1 MWIRSWKDLA
11 RRARRRSKSLRR
23 RSEQGASDGTHTRA
37 KHLDNFG
44 QSSCVILHDSCK
56 ATISAHSVKYV
67 ATIDIRC
74 ISRGAS
80 RRGPSVPN
88 FLSRRDLAWSRA
100 VLHGC
105 DEGHINRR
113 RPWDRWNSRV
123 STLYSRS
130 RSSCYFG
137 ASEATIF
144 SKCGSPRI
152 KSQ

>member
-67 ATIDIRC
+67 ATIDILNSMS
-74 ISRGAS
+74 ISSRTTSKRGIRNGAS
-80 RRGPSVPN
+80 SLEEEDN
-88 FLSRRDLAWSRA
+88 NYA
-100 VLHGC
+100 
-105 DEGHINRR
+105 
-113 RPWDRWNSRV
+113 
-123 STLYSRS
+123 
-130 RSSCYFG
+130 
-137 ASEATIF
+137 
-144 SKCGSPRI
+144 
-152 KSQ
+152 